1 MSGMSE
7 SLTAFIFAR
16 GGSKGL
22 PGKNVKL
29 LAGKPLIGWAIEAA
43 LAVPEIGRVV
53 VSTDD
58 VDIARVARA
67 CGAEVPFL
75 RPDSLASDTASELD
89 AWRHALETL
98 RDTEGAMPDPFI
110 SVPATA
116 PLRKPEDIA
125 ACLECYRAGGAD
137 VVLTATEAHR
147 NPWFNMVT
155 AGADGTVALVN
166 NPDGAVT
173 RRQDAPAVMDVTTV
187 AYVADPRF
195 LLAGGRLFSGRVKAV
210 PVPVERAIDI
220 DTAHD
225 FAIAEFLMTKRLEA
239 EA

>member
-1 MSGMSE
+1 MSNT
-7 SLTAFIFAR
+7 LTAFIFAR

-22 PGKNVKL
+22 LGKNIKP

-43 LAVPEIGRVV
+43 MAVPDIGRVV

-58 VDIARVARA
+58 ADIARVGRA

-98 RDTEGAMPDPFI
+98 RHTEGALPDPFI
-110 SVPATA
+110 SVPTTA
-116 PLRKPEDIA
+116 PLRKAEDIS
-125 ACLECYRAGGAD
+125 ACLDCYRAGGSD
-137 VVLTATEAHR
+137 IVLTTTKAHR
-147 NPWFNMVT
+147 NPWFNMVE
-155 AGADGTVALVN
+155 AGSDGTVTLVN
-166 NPDGAVT
+166 NPDDAVT
-173 RRQDAPAVMDVTTV
+173 RRQDAPEVMDVTTL

-195 LLAGGRLFSGRVKAV
+195 LLAGGNLFSGRVKAV

>member
-1 MSGMSE
+1 MSDR
-7 SLTAFIFAR
+7 LTAFIFAR

-22 PGKNVKL
+22 PGKNIKP

-58 VDIARVARA
+58 FVIARVALA
-67 CGAEVPFL
+67 CGAEVPFM
-75 RPDSLASDTASELD
+75 RPDGLASDTASELD

-98 RDTEGAMPDPFI
+98 HGTEGTLPDPFI

-125 ACLECYRAGGAD
+125 ACVDCYRSGGAD
-137 VVLTATEAHR
+137 IVLTATEAHR
-147 NPWFNMVT
+147 NPWFNMVA

-166 NPDGAVT
+166 SPDGAVT
-173 RRQDAPAVMDVTTV
+173 RRQDAPQVMDVTTV

-195 LLAGGRLFSGRVKAV
+195 LLAGGKLFSGRVKAV
-210 PVPVERAIDI
+210 QVPVERAIDI